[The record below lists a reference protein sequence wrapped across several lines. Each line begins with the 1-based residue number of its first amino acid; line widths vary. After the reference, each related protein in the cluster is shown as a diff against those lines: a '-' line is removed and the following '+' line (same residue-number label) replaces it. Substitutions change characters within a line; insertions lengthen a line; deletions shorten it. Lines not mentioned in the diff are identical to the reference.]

1 MSRPRVRRSARPL
14 RRNEGTRRAPRSRH
28 REARPRA
35 TSIRRPERGC
45 CKTNIRDLATLA
57 WFFSPPIRENR
68 RFSENVARVWRENVP
83 QWEPSPRVLW
93 NEETPTREGRLAG
106 SVDQPT
112 NTRVLIKNVT
122 SDHAHTLRTSSHA
135 RRLASRPPPARGGV
149 RRSHPRPPAL
159 KLAVAGA
166 ASLSL
171 LAGAVPDALAT
182 TSPALDASAL
192 YQKVEP
198 QRASKSR
205 RRHRGG
211 GAQEQEAGARRRRA
225 SRRRPSPPP
234 RRPPPRRRPRR
245 RPRKGQRR
253 VRRRAR
259 GGRRARRRLRRERLA
274 RGRQRVFGILRR
286 GLRRGRRRRRGRHA
300 RGARGVG
307 AGVDR
312 RLRLRQV
319 GRRRRGHARGTG
331 RGRAEVDRR
340 VEEGPVRDTRAYAT
354 ASRASARKRRY
365 LRTAD
370 IYIRYLHK
378 NAPSATTSRLRVP
391 SLPRERPRF
400 YAPTTSGSRSRRRP

>member
-1 MSRPRVRRSARPL
+1 MVLQSANSRKSQIQRK
-14 RRNEGTRRAPRSRH
+14 RRARL
-28 REARPRA
+28 ARK
-35 TSIRRPERGC
+35 RPANG
-45 CKTNIRDLATLA
+45 
-57 WFFSPPIRENR
+57 NR
-68 RFSENVARVWRENVP
+68 
-83 QWEPSPRVLW
+83 SPRVLW

-112 NTRVLIKNVT
+112 NTRVLKKNVT

-135 RRLASRPPPARGGV
+135 RRLAPRPPPPRGGGV
-149 RRSHPRPPAL
+149 RRFHPRPPAL

-205 RRHRGG
+205 FAGTEAEALKNKKLGKAAPAPKASSSSAPKASASKKAAKKAAKKKDNGG
-211 GAQEQEAGARRRRA
+211 SAGALAAVVALGGVFAANA
-225 SRRRPSPPP
+225 SRGDGSGSSGSSAGASAAKPP
-234 RRPPPRRRPRR
+234 
-245 RPRKGQRR
+245 
-253 VRRRAR
+253 A
-259 GGRRARRRLRRERLA
+259 AA
-274 RGRQRVFGILRR
+274 
-286 GLRRGRRRRRGRHA
+286 GRHA

-391 SLPRERPRF
+391 SLPRERPRVSTR
-400 YAPTTSGSRSRRRP
+400 PRLPGSRSRRRP